1 MKDCL
6 FCGKPLSERK
16 SNTLYCNAV
25 CRVNAN
31 RSKNKVLDAPNEVQY
46 LITAKGVKIRVTKE
60 VIFDLIK
67 RMGWETQPLSEK
79 KHFEPQSTLKNKVEL
94 RPDTPPNINIPI
106 DYKKKLINCEFRS
119 EYEALWE
126 EIKADPNLMPN
137 EKAVWK
143 IELNAK

>member
-6 FCGKPLSERK
+6 FCGNPLSERR

-31 RSKNKVLDAPNEVQY
+31 RSKNKALDTPNEVQY
-46 LITAKGVKIRVTKE
+46 LITSKGVKIRVTKE
-60 VIFDLIK
+60 VIFDLIE
-67 RMGWETQPLSEK
+67 RMGWGEQALSEK
-79 KHFEPQSTLKNKVEL
+79 KHFETQSTLKNKVEL

-106 DYKKKLINCEFRS
+106 DYKKKLINCEFGS

-126 EIKADPNLMPN
+126 EIKADVNLTSN

-143 IELNAK
+143 STLNAK